1 MRPTNSTP
9 QKDYLDSVLKGKE
22 PWESQA
28 RQAAEVLKLEA
39 ISLDKSEASFLK
51 WCVQT
56 AKAKNAVE
64 IGTLTGL
71 SGLYILSGLLP
82 GGTLWTLEKNPLH
95 AQPALKI
102 LSAYAHQQEKKV
114 EVLVGDA
121 RQTLVSLETSG
132 PFDFIFIDGN
142 KAAYGDYLLW
152 AEKNLKP
159 GGYLVADNVFLS
171 GAVAENSVTT
181 FGQKFSAKQI
191 EVMRKFNDR
200 LVHSDFWRACF
211 VPTQE
216 GLIVAQKN

>member
-1 MRPTNSTP
+1 MRPTTALP
-9 QKDYLDSVLKGKE
+9 QKDYLDSVLKGLE

-28 RQAAEVLKLEA
+28 RQAAEALKLEA
-39 ISLDKSEASFLK
+39 ISLDKSEASFLQ

-56 AKAKNAVE
+56 ANAKKAVE

-95 AQPALKI
+95 AESALKI
-102 LSAYAHQQEKKV
+102 LNAYALEQKKNV
-114 EVLVGDA
+114 KVLVGDA
-121 RQTLVSLETSG
+121 RQTLSSIETSG

-142 KAAYGDYLLW
+142 KSAYGDYLAW
-152 AEKNLKP
+152 AEKNLKS

-171 GAVAENSVTT
+171 GAVAENSVATS
-181 FGQKFSAKQI
+181 GQKFSAKQI

-200 LVHSDFWRACF
+200 LVHSDFWRSCF

-216 GLIVAQKN
+216 GLILAQKN

>member
-1 MRPTNSTP
+1 MRPTNSSP

-22 PWESQA
+22 PWETQA
-28 RQAAEVLKLEA
+28 RQAAQVLKLEA
-39 ISLDKSEASFLK
+39 ISLDKSEASFLE

-56 AKAKNAVE
+56 ASAKKAVE

-95 AQPALKI
+95 AEPALK
-102 LSAYAHQQEKKV
+102 LLNAFAQEQKKKV
-114 EVLVGDA
+114 EVLIGDA
-121 RQTLVSLETSG
+121 RQTLTSIETSG
-132 PFDFIFIDGN
+132 PFDFVFIDGN
-142 KAAYGDYLLW
+142 KAAYGDYLVW
-152 AEKNLKP
+152 AEKNLKS

-171 GAVAENSVTT
+171 GAVAENSIATS
-181 FGQKFSAKQI
+181 GQKFSAKQI

>member
-1 MRPTNSTP
+1 MRPLIASP
-9 QKDYLDSVLKGKE
+9 QKEYLDSVLKGLE

-28 RQAAEVLKLEA
+28 RQAAEALKLEA
-39 ISLDKSEASFLK
+39 ISLDKSEASFLH

-56 AKAKNAVE
+56 ARAEKAVE

-71 SGLYILSGLLP
+71 SGLYILQGLLP

-95 AQPALKI
+95 AEPALKI
-102 LSAYAHQQEKKV
+102 LKDFAAEHKKNV
-114 EVLVGDA
+114 EVLAGDA
-121 RQTLVSLETSG
+121 RQTLSSIEASG

-152 AEKNLKP
+152 TEKNLKA

-181 FGQKFSAKQI
+181 SGQKFSAKQI
-191 EVMRKFNDR
+191 EVMRKFNER

-216 GLIVAQKN
+216 GLIVAQRN

>member
-1 MRPTNSTP
+1 MRPTTATP
-9 QKDYLDSVLKGKE
+9 QKDYLDSVLKGLE

-28 RQAAEVLKLEA
+28 RQAAEALKLEA
-39 ISLDKSEASFLK
+39 ISLDKSEASFLH

-56 AKAKNAVE
+56 ANAKKAVE

-71 SGLYILSGLLP
+71 SGLYILKALLP
-82 GGTLWTLEKNPLH
+82 GGTLWTLEKNPTH
-95 AQPALKI
+95 AEPALKI
-102 LSAYAHQQEKKV
+102 LKAYALEQKKNA
-114 EVLVGDA
+114 EVLIGDA
-121 RQTLVSLETSG
+121 RQTLASIEASG

-142 KAAYGDYLLW
+142 KAAYGDYLEW
-152 AEKNLKP
+152 AEKNLKT

-171 GAVAENSVTT
+171 GAVAENAKATS
-181 FGQKFSAKQI
+181 GPKFSAKQI